1 MERKSKVITAITIV
15 LTIIELIIYYII
27 KKCGYLNFLSPEDSG
42 LISEFL
48 GFVTPAGIIYLLNY
62 YIMAPALYCLICGIW
77 HLTGHYGRISKYF
90 DVQVKQCISWLIQT
104 PMHWGPLYTSEQC
117 QNANTCE
124 SLLALKKT
132 SYDVKYK
139 VIYEQARENVL
150 NNVTDNGLPSKS
162 LNYETVVCTSMILY
176 LIALEKKAGDL
187 ITSELEEK
195 FERIARNLWNCKSE
209 RGWGVYVETLEP
221 EYSCVANTF
230 WALIALNNY
239 SVAQTEEYASFVK
252 SIYEYSNNSGFG
264 FVIGDRP
271 RLCTTAMAVILY
283 FSLDN
288 MLQEAI
294 NQVYDVNTAIDYIF
308 DNFCIKNIQC
318 ETETLRGIDLKNP
331 GCAKAP
337 WTHMTMGFA
346 MEAISLAY
354 KNKKLSLIRMD
365 IYIHKLKKLC
375 NTRLVRLSEQQQCYF
390 IPEGMQL
397 RDNGVYTF
405 PTAYFV
411 MGLSAFINY

>member
-1 MERKSKVITAITIV
+1 MERKSKAITVITVV
-15 LTIIELIIYYII
+15 LSILEVIIYCII
-27 KKCGYLNFLSPEDSG
+27 RKCGYLNFLSPEDTG
-42 LISEFL
+42 WISEFL

-62 YIMAPALYCLICGIW
+62 YIIAPALYWLMCGIW
-77 HLTGHYGRISKYF
+77 HLTGHYDRISKYF
-90 DVQVKQCISWLIQT
+90 DIQVKQCISWLIQT
-104 PMHWGPLYTSEQC
+104 PIHWGPLYTSEQC

-132 SYDVKYK
+132 NYDVKYR
-139 VIYEQARENVL
+139 VIYEQARESVL
-150 NNVTDNGLPSKS
+150 NNVTQNGLPSKS
-162 LNYETVVCTSMILY
+162 LNFETVVCTSMILY

-187 ITSELEEK
+187 IANELEEK

-209 RGWGVYVETLEP
+209 RGWGVYVEVLEP

-239 SVAQTEEYASFVK
+239 SVAQTEEYGSFVK
-252 SIYEYSNNSGFG
+252 SIYAYSNNSVFG

-283 FSLDN
+283 FSLDH

-294 NQVYDVNTAIDYIF
+294 DQVYDVNTAIDYIF

-318 ETETLRGIDLKNP
+318 ETETLRGIDLKSP
-331 GCAKAP
+331 GSAKAP

-354 KNKKLSLIRMD
+354 KNKKTSLIKMD

-375 NTRLVRLSEQQQCYF
+375 NTRLIRLSEQQQCYF

-411 MGLSAFINY
+411 MGLSAFIN

>member
-1 MERKSKVITAITIV
+1 MERKSKVITAITV
-15 LTIIELIIYYII
+15 ALTIVELIIYYII
-27 KKCGYLNFLSPEDSG
+27 RKCGYLNFLLPEDSDW
-42 LISEFL
+42 ISEFL

-62 YIMAPALYCLICGIW
+62 YIIAPVLYCLMCGIW
-77 HLTGHYGRISKYF
+77 HLTGHYERISKYF
-90 DVQVKQCISWLIQT
+90 DIQVKQCISWLIQT

-132 SYDVKYK
+132 NYDVKYR

-150 NNVTDNGLPSKS
+150 NNVTDSGLPSKS
-162 LNYETVVCTSMILY
+162 LNFETVVCTSMILY
-176 LIALEKKAGDL
+176 LIALEKKAGDI
-187 ITSELEEK
+187 ITHELAEK

-209 RGWGVYVETLEP
+209 RGWGVYVEALEP

-239 SVAQTEEYASFVK
+239 SVAQTEEYDSFVK
-252 SIYEYSNNSGFG
+252 SIYEYSNNSVFG

-294 NQVYDVNTAIDYIF
+294 NQVYDVNIAIDYIF

-318 ETETLRGIDLKNP
+318 ETETLRGIDLKSP
-331 GCAKAP
+331 GSAKAP

-365 IYIHKLKKLC
+365 IYIHKLKKIC

-411 MGLSAFINY
+411 MGLGAFIN

>member
-1 MERKSKVITAITIV
+1 MERKSKVITVITVV
-15 LTIIELIIYYII
+15 LTIVELIIYSII
-27 KKCGYLNFLSPEDSG
+27 RKCGYLNFLSPEDSG
-42 LISEFL
+42 WISEFL

-62 YIMAPALYCLICGIW
+62 YIIAPTLYCLICGIW
-77 HLTGHYGRISKYF
+77 HLTGHYDRISKYF
-90 DVQVKQCISWLIQT
+90 DMQVKQCISWLIQT

-132 SYDVKYK
+132 NYDVKYR

-162 LNYETVVCTSMILY
+162 LNFETVVCTSMILY

-187 ITSELEEK
+187 IANGLEEK
-195 FERIARNLWNCKSE
+195 FEKIARNLWGCKSE
-209 RGWGVYVETLEP
+209 RGWGVYVEALEP

-239 SVAQTEEYASFVK
+239 SVAQTEEYVSFVK
-252 SIYEYSNNSGFG
+252 SIYEYSNNSVFG

-294 NQVYDVNTAIDYIF
+294 NQVYDVNTAIDYVF
-308 DNFCIKNIQC
+308 ENFCIKNIQC
-318 ETETLRGIDLKNP
+318 ETETLRGIDLKGP
-331 GCAKAP
+331 GVAKVP

-346 MEAISLAY
+346 MEALSLAY

-375 NTRLVRLSEQQQCYF
+375 NTRLVRLSEQQQSYF

-411 MGLSAFINY
+411 MGLSAFIN

>member
-1 MERKSKVITAITIV
+1 MERKSKVIITITII
-15 LTIIELIIYYII
+15 LTIIELVTYSIIR
-27 KKCGYLNFLSPEDSG
+27 KCGYFDFLSSEDSNW
-42 LISEFL
+42 INEFL

-62 YIMAPALYCLICGIW
+62 YIISPALYYLICIIW
-77 HLTGHYGRISKYF
+77 HLTGHYGRVSKYF
-90 DVQVKQCISWLIQT
+90 DIQVKQCISWLIQA

-124 SLLALKKT
+124 SLLALKITK
-132 SYDVKYK
+132 YDAKYR

-150 NNVTDNGLPSKS
+150 NNVTVNGLPSKS
-162 LNYETVVCTSMILY
+162 LNFETVVCTSMILY
-176 LIALEKKAGDL
+176 LIALEKKAGDS

-195 FERIARNLWNCKSE
+195 FEMISRNLWNCKSE
-209 RGWGVYVETLEP
+209 RGWGVYVESLEP

-239 SVAQTEEYASFVK
+239 SIAQTKEYTYFVK
-252 SIYEYSNNSGFG
+252 RMYEYSNNSVFG

-283 FSLDN
+283 FSLDD
-288 MLQEAI
+288 MLKAAI
-294 NQVYDVNTAIDYIF
+294 DQVYDINVAVDYIF

-318 ETETLRGIDLKNP
+318 ETESLRGINLKCP
-331 GCAKAP
+331 GSAKAP

-346 MEAISLAY
+346 MEAINLAF
-354 KNKKLSLIRMD
+354 KNKKLSLIKMD
-365 IYIHKLKKLC
+365 IYIHKLRKLC
-375 NTRLVRLSEQQQCYF
+375 KTRLVKLSEQQQCYF

-397 RDNGVYTF
+397 RENGVFTF

-411 MGLSAFINY
+411 IGLSAFINS